1 MGFEAWQTSNEIRSL
16 SVLTMNI
23 TCIEEVNAAA
33 VDESDGAENEET
45 VSNGEANGENPE
57 NSTSGEDG

>member
-1 MGFEAWQTSNEIRSL
+1 MESSAPDLMEIEWQFDERESVFMGFEAWQTSNEIRSL

-33 VDESDGAENEET
+33 VD
-45 VSNGEANGENPE
+45 
-57 NSTSGEDG
+57 